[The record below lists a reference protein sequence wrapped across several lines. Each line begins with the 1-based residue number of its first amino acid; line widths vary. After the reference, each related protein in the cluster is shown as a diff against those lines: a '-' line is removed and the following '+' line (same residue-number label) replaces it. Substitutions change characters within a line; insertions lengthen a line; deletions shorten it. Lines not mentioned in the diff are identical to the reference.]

1 MEQLTVLEWSGL
13 AAIERA
19 CGDTAGLGVVRPL
32 LLMRDDAGIVMS
44 FTDAP
49 TLRNVVLDLSRL
61 RRGRGSLDDAIA
73 GCTLAGQLAPNL
85 PGALRR
91 VRPPGQTGHA

>member
-1 MEQLTVLEWSGL
+1 
-13 AAIERA
+13 
-19 CGDTAGLGVVRPL
+19 
-32 LLMRDDAGIVMS
+32 MS

-73 GCTLAGQLAPNL
+73 GCTLAGHW
-85 PGALRR
+85 LRTFQER
-91 VRPPGQTGHA
+91 RRGVRPPGQTGHA